1 MRVAHPS
8 SCAFFAILSWHQES
22 MKKRKKIH
30 LFRNC
35 ISIVIQEECYYL
47 NTNINKKLHFLR
59 FNVTFFLRKESNQR
73 RRFTGG
79 VAILPPSAPLQ
90 TPVQAVNVIF
100 SLTLLKSTKN
110 ASPPAWRANAQRG
123 VPLWNYPF
131 VRQLTSWHHSEGVC
145 KSNYV

>member
-1 MRVAHPS
+1 
-8 SCAFFAILSWHQES
+8 

-90 TPVQAVNVIF
+90 TLVQAVNNVLF
-100 SLTLLKSTKN
+100 LTLLKSTNKCQPSRVAGKRPKRSTSLELPFR
-110 ASPPAWRANAQRG
+110 ASTYEW
-123 VPLWNYPF
+123 Y
-131 VRQLTSWHHSEGVC
+131 HSEGVC
-145 KSNYV
+145 ESDYV